1 MPFSSWRIQNQ
12 STLRRMTIDVT
23 KTTLQEILYL
33 RNLFLQENN
42 FQIRYNAR
50 HERGWTDSYV
60 IMCNQ
65 EKIGYGAV
73 KGNENIKD
81 RDTVFEFYIIPPF
94 RNLSS
99 TVFQQL
105 LHVSKAKFVE
115 SQTNNLLLTSLL
127 YEHSKNINSD
137 VILFEEG
144 FTSDLRIDKVI
155 FRKRNENDVVFEHK
169 AEPVGDYVLEL
180 DKEVVAT
187 GGFLLHYN
195 MPFADLYMEVREDC
209 RRKGLGSFLIQE
221 IKKQC
226 YLSGRVPAA
235 RTGIENIASKATLLK
250 AGLKIAG
257 YMLLGEVK

>member
-1 MPFSSWRIQNQ
+1 MKLEI
-12 STLRRMTIDVT
+12 T

-33 RNLFLQENN
+33 RNLFLQETN
-42 FQIRYNAR
+42 FQIRYNAC

-60 IMCNQ
+60 VMCYK

-81 RDTVFEFYIIPPF
+81 RDTVFEFYMIPSF

-99 TVFQQL
+99 TAFLQFLQ
-105 LHVSKAKFVE
+105 VSKAGFME
-115 SQTNNLLLTSLL
+115 CQSNDLILASLL
-127 YEHSKNINSD
+127 YEYGQNISSN

-144 FTSDLRIDKVI
+144 FTSDLRIDKII
-155 FRKRNENDVVFEHK
+155 FRKRIENDVVFEHK
-169 AEPVGDYVLEL
+169 AEPVGDYVLERN
-180 DKEVVAT
+180 KEVVAT

-209 RRKGLGSFLIQE
+209 RRRGLGSFLIQG
-221 IKKQC
+221 IKEQC
-226 YLSGRVPAA
+226 YLAGRVPAA
-235 RTGIENIASKATLLK
+235 RTGIENVASKATLLK

-257 YMLLGEVK
+257 YMLLGEVKL